1 MTELDENGNPINP
14 AGADEGNDEGGEDTT
29 DYKALVEQ
37 ERAAREQAEAEANKR
52 KDRFKK
58 TKANENNNPNRWLD
72 QESIKKMVD
81 ESVWVVK
88 FYSENKDANQYQAD
102 IEALVAKGIDRSQ
115 AFKFVL
121 AEKDPV
127 LLLDDAR
134 RAQLNGNTALNGVPA
149 HLQGQKDPNSMS
161 PEEINALSDEEF
173 DKLFPSWRNT
183 KKFYS
188 DK

>member
-1 MTELDENGNPINP
+1 MELDENRNPINP
-14 AGADEGNDEGGEDTT
+14 NGSDDGDEGGEDTT

-37 ERAAREQAEAEANKR
+37 ERAAREQAEADANKR

-58 TKANENNNPNRWLD
+58 TKANENNNPNKWFD
-72 QESIKKMVD
+72 QEAVQRMVN

-88 FYSENKDANQYQAD
+88 FYSENKDANQYQSD
-102 IEALVAKGIDRSQ
+102 IEELVAKGIERDK
-115 AFKFVL
+115 AFKYVI
-121 AEKDPV
+121 AEKDPT

-134 RAQLNGNTALNGVPA
+134 RAQLSGNTALNGVPA
-149 HLQGQKDPNSMS
+149 NLSGQKDPRSMS
-161 PEEINALSDEEF
+161 EEDIEKLSDDEF
-173 DKLFPSWRNT
+173 DKLFPSGTNT

>member
-1 MTELDENGNPINP
+1 MEDNLELDTSEDVI
-14 AGADEGNDEGGEDTT
+14 DGGEDTT

-37 ERAAREQAEAEANKR
+37 ERAAREQAEADANKW

-58 TKANENNNPNRWLD
+58 SKANENSNPNKWLD
-72 QESIKKMVD
+72 QESIRRMVD

-88 FYSENKDANQYQAD
+88 FYSENKDANQYQTD

-121 AEKDPV
+121 ADKDPT

-149 HLQGQKDPNSMS
+149 HLQGQKDPRSMS
-161 PEEINALSDEEF
+161 EDEIAKLSDEEF
-173 DKLFPSWRNT
+173 DKLFPSSNQT
-183 KKFYS
+183 KRFYS
-188 DK
+188 DS